1 MKNPYL
7 FLIVFVVGAAV
18 LFLFDFW
25 LTLLIGV
32 LMCVG
37 AVVLGVFAIAE
48 PEFLDGDGSDKN

>member
-7 FLIVFVVGAAV
+7 FLVVFVIGAAV

-25 LTLLIGV
+25 LTLLVGV
-32 LMCVG
+32 VMCVG

-48 PEFLDGDGSDKN
+48 PEFLDGDADK